1 MCEISL
7 DTWTEINYFHKLTED
22 IVVEKAPG
30 YLAVL
35 KAGKVIEVT
44 DEPQKQD
51 TYWVYADFG
60 IRVEIPP
67 EKIKVYQITR
77 TIIAKETPVEE

>member
-1 MCEISL
+1 MIT
-7 DTWTEINYFHKLTED
+7 DTWLETKYYHKLTED

-30 YLAVL
+30 NEAVL

-44 DEPQKQD
+44 VEPQKYSA
-51 TYWVYADFG
+51 YWDYVDFG

-77 TIIAKETPVEE
+77 TVVEKETSVEE